1 MKLNKNQREGLARIS
16 DNLATAF
23 AISLVLAGSIEG
35 KMGPK
40 HLVVLLLLFLA
51 FVIFFLKFRSE
62 GENGN

>member
-1 MKLNKNQREGLARIS
+1 MKLNKDQREGLVRIS

-23 AISLVLAGSIEG
+23 AISLVLAGWIDG

-51 FVIFFLKFRSE
+51 FVIFSLTFGSE

>member
-1 MKLNKNQREGLARIS
+1 MKLNKNQREELARIS
-16 DNLATAF
+16 DKLDTAF
-23 AISLVLAGSIEG
+23 AISLILAGWIDG

-51 FVIFFLKFRSE
+51 FVIFSLMFGSE

>member
-1 MKLNKNQREGLARIS
+1 MRLNKHQREGLAKIS

-23 AISLVLAGSIEG
+23 AISFVLAGWIVG

-51 FVIFFLKFRSE
+51 FVIFSLMFRSE

>member
-1 MKLNKNQREGLARIS
+1 MKLNKDQREGLAKIS

-23 AISLVLAGSIEG
+23 AIAIVLAGWIDG
-35 KMGPK
+35 KMGPR

-51 FVIFFLKFRSE
+51 FVIFSLMFRSE

>member
-1 MKLNKNQREGLARIS
+1 MKFNKDQREGLAGIS

-23 AISLVLAGSIEG
+23 AISPVLAGWIDG

-51 FVIFFLKFRSE
+51 FVIFSLMFRSE